1 MLLAL
6 LPGTCVSAQSIAVD
20 SLRSIFR
27 TTANEEERFTAYES
41 VVLLLVD
48 ERDTTASRQ
57 ALDTLNGLT
66 QGDDSRSGRYQYA
79 EAYRAKSVQDWSVAF
94 ASAVA
99 SFDIHQSLGEGRL
112 AARAGELAGLVASRM
127 GKLEEA
133 FKIQQR
139 ALVEAKRVNDDE
151 YTLSLLSE
159 LGNTHRR
166 LNNFDKAE
174 TYSLQS
180 LELIRKLGMIE
191 NEVII
196 LSTLGII
203 AKKQNRLDGA
213 NDYYEQAL
221 ARADDLPVEKRDINK
236 GNVYLNLAQLAN
248 SRNNREEA
256 INYATKAIHAFEPD
270 EYFRQRAFMNLQL
283 GTAHLKLKRYNEAE
297 KYYRNAVAGAR
308 GVSNIIAGGEKG
320 LLFVFR
326 ETEQLDSTVHYLEKA
341 AATREAAIEKNRIE
355 SIAEMEAKYQTKEQQ
370 AEIERL
376 AYEDGINRDKLSR
389 QRNLIIGGLLIMSV
403 LSGFLYFIWQQRQR
417 ISRQHQIIEVALNEK
432 ETLLKEIHHR
442 VKNNLQMIS
451 SLLSLQS
458 RFIDDPAALSAME
471 MGRQRVRS
479 MAIIH
484 QRLYLRDSLSP
495 EIGVKDYLEQLVTE
509 LLGVL
514 NVKGLALKLEMH
526 LEDIKLDIDRMI
538 PLGLIANEL
547 ITNSLKYA
555 FTGREDGL
563 LSINL
568 QKVGD
573 DIVLQI
579 ADDGSGYDP
588 AATDTRNSFGSLLIS
603 TLSEQLAAELQI
615 ATTNGTTVTLRFP
628 ETE

>member
-1 MLLAL
+1 
-6 LPGTCVSAQSIAVD
+6 
-20 SLRSIFR
+20 
-27 TTANEEERFTAYES
+27 
-41 VVLLLVD
+41 
-48 ERDTTASRQ
+48 
-57 ALDTLNGLT
+57 
-66 QGDDSRSGRYQYA
+66 
-79 EAYRAKSVQDWSVAF
+79 
-94 ASAVA
+94 
-99 SFDIHQSLGEGRL
+99 
-112 AARAGELAGLVASRM
+112 M